1 MPFDAHLKRGER
13 EKQLEVL
20 LQKTKKDKDKAIR
33 LIVQIVGKV
42 GCLPAESFL
51 IMSYISYFLLFR
63 IEFLPFSQS
72 MQEHQIF
79 LIVCWTTSP
88 TIVMQIHSLREQAS
102 LPR

>member
-42 GCLPAESFL
+42 VV
-51 IMSYISYFLLFR
+51 I
-63 IEFLPFSQS
+63 
-72 MQEHQIF
+72 
-79 LIVCWTTSP
+79 
-88 TIVMQIHSLREQAS
+88 
-102 LPR
+102 